1 MRKLTLLASA
11 LILPLTITACDY
23 EGLPF
28 GNKKAQKDETST
40 STDGSEANG
49 GPVAMTGADEQA
61 ESSAPP
67 PEAPR
72 LQISD
77 ITQNEWFNTRIV
89 RIKDGEPASKLP
101 VTENNSKNIS
111 DTLNYFSLFGS
122 DLQIGVFTGSS
133 NFISNSIKIESI
145 NNCTSKNIT
154 DNGSAFIGI
163 TTIVD
168 DHGTRELP
176 ICIDIISLIPINESD
191 VKVLTL
197 RFNGQEEHF
206 INKKDRYRLK

>member
-67 PEAPR
+67 
-72 LQISD
+72 
-77 ITQNEWFNTRIV
+77 
-89 RIKDGEPASKLP
+89 LP
-101 VTENNSKNIS
+101 KRHA
-111 DTLNYFSLFGS
+111 FRSL
-122 DLQIGVFTGSS
+122 
-133 NFISNSIKIESI
+133 
-145 NNCTSKNIT
+145 TSPKM
-154 DNGSAFIGI
+154 NGSTHAS
-163 TTIVD
+163 
-168 DHGTRELP
+168 
-176 ICIDIISLIPINESD
+176 CA
-191 VKVLTL
+191 
-197 RFNGQEEHF
+197 
-206 INKKDRYRLK
+206 